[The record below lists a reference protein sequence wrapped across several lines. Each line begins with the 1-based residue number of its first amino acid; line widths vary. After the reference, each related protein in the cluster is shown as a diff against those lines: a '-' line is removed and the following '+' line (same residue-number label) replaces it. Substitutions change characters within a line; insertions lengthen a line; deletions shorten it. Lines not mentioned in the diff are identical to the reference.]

1 MCVGL
6 RFGIDSSGC
15 NSKKKKLGG
24 LLFDRDFRF
33 GNLFESVAQFEFHL
47 LLITEVS
54 ILEIFVKLF
63 TIWLRFQ
70 I

>member
-6 RFGIDSSGC
+6 RFGIDSSGY
-15 NSKKKKLGG
+15 NLKKKIY
-24 LLFDRDFRF
+24 
-33 GNLFESVAQFEFHL
+33 N
-47 LLITEVS
+47 LITEVS